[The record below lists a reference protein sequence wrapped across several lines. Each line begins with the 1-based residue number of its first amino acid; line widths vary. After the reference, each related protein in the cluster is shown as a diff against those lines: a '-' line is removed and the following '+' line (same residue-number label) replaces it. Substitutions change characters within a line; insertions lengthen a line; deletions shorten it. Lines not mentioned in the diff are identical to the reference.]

1 MIKTLQILILL
12 IFSQSFGQTENDS
25 VPTES
30 KLITY
35 YLISNSCD
43 SITDWNEKKTCSK
56 KEIESRFRKE
66 IFKSDLIENL
76 PKNKYL
82 IWHTF
87 IIDQNGLIS
96 EVNIRTDNS
105 KLKAELKRILEEN
118 ISDFRLID
126 ENGIIKKGR
135 FGFPIEIKILE

>member
-1 MIKTLQILILL
+1 MKRTLKILTLL
-12 IFSQSFGQTENDS
+12 IFSQSFGQIQNDS
-25 VPTES
+25 IPTES
-30 KLITY
+30 KFIAY

-43 SITDWNEKKTCSK
+43 SITDWYEKKTCSK

-76 PKNKYL
+76 PIKEYL

-96 EVNIRTDNS
+96 DVNIKTDNS

-135 FGFPIEIKILE
+135 FSFPIEIKILE